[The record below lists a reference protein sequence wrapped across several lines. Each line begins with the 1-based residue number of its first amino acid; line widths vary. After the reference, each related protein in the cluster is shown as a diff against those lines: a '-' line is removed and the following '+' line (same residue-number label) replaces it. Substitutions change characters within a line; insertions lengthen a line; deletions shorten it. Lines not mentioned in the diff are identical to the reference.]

1 LIKSN
6 NTIIDKQNFWLNI
19 DKPEDYSSAKIVA
32 IVKRLT
38 NAKATFRKVGH
49 AGTLD
54 PFATGVLPI
63 AVGKATRTC
72 DYLVSATKKYYFEI
86 TWGEFTDSDDR
97 TGNVIESSDMRP
109 TNLEI
114 INSLP
119 KFIGTISQVPSSF
132 SAIKVDGQRSYELA
146 RQGIEV
152 KLKSRQININKIKL
166 IFNNDQKAAFQIV
179 CSKGTYVRSFAK
191 DLAKELG
198 VCGHVET
205 LRRMQVGSFL
215 VQDAISLDKLKNIV
229 KYDAQNNLFLQ
240 LRDVLNFIPEIILNS
255 FDASKIKNGQF
266 VELSNL
272 EKMIE
277 CFENKNIQ
285 AVKVIS
291 EGVLIGLAKIENDL
305 LKPFNN
311 F

>member
-1 LIKSN
+1 MESKNIN
-6 NTIIDKQNFWLNI
+6 IDKENFWLNI

-38 NAKATFRKVGH
+38 NSKAKSKKVGH

-63 AVGKATRTC
+63 AVGQATRTC
-72 DYLVSATKKYYFEI
+72 DYVVGAVKKYYFEI
-86 TWGEFTDSDDR
+86 TWGEFRDSDDR
-97 TGNVIESSDMRP
+97 TGNVIESSDERP
-109 TNLEI
+109 SNLDI

-119 KFIGTISQVPSSF
+119 KFIGTIYQVPSSF
-132 SAIKVDGQRSYELA
+132 SAIKVDGKRSYELA

-152 KLKSRQININKIKL
+152 KLKSRQITINKIKL
-166 IFNNDQKAAFQIV
+166 IFNNHQKSAFEIV

-191 DLAKELG
+191 DLAREMG
-198 VCGHVET
+198 VCGYVQM
-205 LRRMQVGSFL
+205 LRRLQVGSFL
-215 VQDAISLDKLKNIV
+215 SDEAISLDKLKNIV
-229 KYDAQNNLFLQ
+229 KYNAQNNFFLQ
-240 LRDVLNFIPEIILNS
+240 LRDVLSFIPEIKLNS

-266 VELSNL
+266 VELTNIDNL
-272 EKMIE
+272 VER
-277 CFENKNIQ
+277 FENKDIPT
-285 AVKVIS
+285 VKIIS
-291 EGVLIGLAKIENDL
+291 EGVLVGLAKIENDL